1 MAYGFRAINN
11 NSEVLIDSSTKN
23 LFFLSKATYNR
34 IIATETYAGGS
45 IRIVYRVSCPNLK
58 VPLPFFTIPYSNR
71 YVGTTRITPVS
82 TNLWEIELLVS
93 GTSTSV
99 LPEVY
104 VFIEYDNV
112 LSPLGKYGMIVY
124 QDNTNGEVTFDSRAN
139 ALVIDN
145 TISVTPTSNPYTRTD
160 DQMCNGNSNDYAGP
174 VQNSGRYNFK
184 YLEIGSIADGGTVTA
199 EFPKGTGAGTMAA
212 LGDGRLVPDNYG
224 TFPSTGSCFRN
235 SVVKPIYCYNT
246 AAQIYKQ
253 YKAREDLTYSYGSGP
268 AILGFKET
276 VDKWGCTNYATFSRT
291 GILVILDGSNYKI
304 RLGWTVVQAAA
315 KGPTTAD
322 TGPEPYWVREIMA
335 GGVGIAQKLA
345 NTNASYNLVGGNDLA
360 ASSTVGVGTW
370 APAQSINLQTTN
382 VIIADGSKYD

>member
-23 LFFLSKATYNR
+23 LFFLSKAIFNR

-71 YVGTTRITPVS
+71 YVGTTRITTVS

-160 DQMCNGNSNDYAGP
+160 DEMCGGNSGNNAGP
-174 VQNSGRYNFK
+174 VQYSGRYNFK
-184 YLEIGSIADGGTVTA
+184 YLEIGSRADGGTVTA
-199 EFPKGTGAGTMAA
+199 EFPAGSGAGSMNA
-212 LGDGRLVPDNYG
+212 LIDGRLVPDNYG

-253 YKAREDLTYSYGSGP
+253 YKAREDLTYNYYNWFG
-268 AILGFKET
+268 KET
-276 VDKWGCTNYATFSRT
+276 VDKWACTNYATFSRT
-291 GILVILDGSNYKI
+291 GINLIWDGSNYKL
-304 RLGWTVVQAAA
+304 RLGWSVVQAAA
-315 KGPTTAD
+315 KGPVSGD
-322 TGPEPYWVREIMA
+322 TGPEPSWVRDALA
-335 GGVGIAQKLA
+335 GTFGPAEKQPNNYYYKLPFTGSSLGVSGTI
-345 NTNASYNLVGGNDLA
+345 
-360 ASSTVGVGTW
+360 GVGTW